1 MLQKETKKI
10 GKNTMIEVLK
20 DKNVLFVEDNEEFAQ
35 NFMTLLALFVKQI
48 FHCDTIAKAE
58 QTMQD
63 ESIDVIICDIKLNS
77 ENGFDFIEKI
87 RKENTPIP
95 IVILSGN
102 KNEEFLFRAI
112 PLNLTAYLLKPI
124 KYKELIDT
132 LNKCAEFFQPLNHI
146 ALKNGYRYEPENRVL
161 YTKEGGLVELSKK
174 EAAFVELLMDNPNRI
189 VTKDM
194 MYEAL
199 WNFDYV
205 SDQAVVNFV
214 MRFRKKVGKEFIQ
227 TIAEAGY
234 RLGC

>member
-1 MLQKETKKI
+1 
-10 GKNTMIEVLK
+10 MITVLK
-20 DKNVLFVEDNEEFAQ
+20 EKNVLFVEDNDEFAQ
-35 NFMTLLALFVKQI
+35 NFMTLLSLFVKEI
-48 FHCDTIAKAE
+48 FHCNTIRVAHETLSDK
-58 QTMQD
+58 TVDM
-63 ESIDVIICDIKLNS
+63 IICDIKLND
-77 ENGFDFIEKI
+77 ENGLDFIEKV
-87 RKENTPIP
+87 RKNNVHMP

-112 PLNLTAYLLKPI
+112 PLNLVAYLLKPI

-132 LNKCAEFFQPLNHI
+132 LTKCAQFLTPQQHVT
-146 ALKNGYRYEPENRVL
+146 LKNGYSFDGENRL
-161 YTKEGGLVELSKK
+161 LTTREGVAIELSRK
-174 EAAFVELLMDNPNRI
+174 EAAFVELLVAHQNRI

-194 MYEAL
+194 MYESL

-234 RLGC
+234 RLAL